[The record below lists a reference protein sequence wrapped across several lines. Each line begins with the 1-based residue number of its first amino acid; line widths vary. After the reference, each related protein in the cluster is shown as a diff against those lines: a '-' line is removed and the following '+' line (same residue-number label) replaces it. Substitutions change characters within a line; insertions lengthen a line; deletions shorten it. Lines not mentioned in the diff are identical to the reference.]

1 MGFPMEEYL
10 MQGLD
15 LKDKRIISVI
25 GASVADREIYSLA
38 ESTGRQ
44 IARRGC
50 ILLCGGRGGVMEAA
64 CKGCGDEGGFSIGLL
79 PGGREHAN
87 PYLDLILATNLGE
100 VRNIAVVSAGDGV
113 ISIGGGP
120 GTLSEMAFA
129 LKLSKPLV
137 TLKSWDL
144 VDCEGKGA
152 DLYRA
157 TEPIEAVDMV
167 IRKILSK

>member
-1 MGFPMEEYL
+1 MKEPDMRG
-10 MQGLD
+10 
-15 LKDKRIISVI
+15 KRIISVI
-25 GASVADREIYSLA
+25 GASVADNELYSLA
-38 ESTGRQ
+38 ERTGRV
-44 IARRGC
+44 IAIRGC

-64 CKGCGDEGGFSIGLL
+64 CKGCRDEGGFSIGLL
-79 PGGREHAN
+79 PWGREHAN
-87 PYLDLILATNLGE
+87 PYLDLVLATNLGE

-120 GTLSEMAFA
+120 GTLSEIAFA

-144 VDCEGKGA
+144 VDFEGKRT

-157 TEPIEAVDMV
+157 THPIEAVDMV
-167 IRKILSK
+167 LGKILGK